1 MEKSRSRIT
10 SASALAG
17 TGLSLVIK
25 VVVGVPPKL
34 VDVHF
39 FLFRR
44 FVILNKITQLVHNRY
59 EQPKS
64 WSDTLYLKGLKHL
77 YRLHKAQ

>member
-1 MEKSRSRIT
+1 MEKSRSRLT

-44 FVILNKITQLVHNRY
+44 FVILNIIDMSSLGV
-59 EQPKS
+59 
-64 WSDTLYLKGLKHL
+64 GLTPEGVKTPI
-77 YRLHKAQ
+77 YAP